1 MKNYHLIKEWPV
13 IDAFKLVQA
22 FESAYPTEVLTQW
35 LGTKK
40 DPILQ
45 VKIDVN
51 GNIGLQR
58 DLELLKS
65 NIKLWKNLDVYTNK
79 RGAIIFEIK
88 PLEYGYLDIK
98 PFMKKHKIKNRQ
110 GVYNHKDKFER
121 LMITAKLIFYKFK

>member
-22 FESAYPTEVLTQW
+22 FESAYPAEVLTQW

-88 PLEYGYLDIK
+88 PLEYGFLGMK
-98 PFMKKHKIKNRQ
+98 AFMKQQKIEERQ
-110 GVYNHKDKFER
+110 FVYNHRFEFER
-121 LMITAKLIFYKFK
+121 LIITPKLIFYKTK